1 MFIDDVK
8 INVKAGDGG
17 NGAMTFH
24 REKYVDNGGPDGGD
38 GGRGGDVFFEGDEG
52 LSTLLDFKYQSVF
65 KAQNGEPGRS
75 KNQYGKFNGSRGFR
89 K

>member
-38 GGRGGDVFFEGDEG
+38 GGRGGSIYFRVA
-52 LSTLLDFKYQSVF
+52 SNVNTLLEFRDEFKEKY
-65 KAQNGEPGRS
+65 
-75 KNQYGKFNGSRGFR
+75 FR
-89 K
+89 KWYYEM